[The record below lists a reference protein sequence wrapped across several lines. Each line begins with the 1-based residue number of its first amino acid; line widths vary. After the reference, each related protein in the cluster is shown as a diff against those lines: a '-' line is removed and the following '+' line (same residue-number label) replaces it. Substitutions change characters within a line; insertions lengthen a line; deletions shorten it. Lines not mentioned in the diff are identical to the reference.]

1 MSTQNEW
8 GLTERGFRRPTYTE
22 LLDALEYKARELFGS
37 KANLT
42 VRSPIGLF
50 LRIFAWIL
58 NMLFSTIEDVY
69 NSRFVDTAVGTS
81 LYNLG
86 KAIGLKLL
94 SEQKSSGYL
103 QITGTPGTIVP
114 VGWLAG
120 TVAGLQFVVMAQGE
134 IGTGGTV
141 LLPAQATTAGP
152 EGNVAAGTVT
162 VVINPGIPEG
172 ITAVTNPAAFDGGRA
187 RETDEEYRDRY
198 YQSVDYAGG
207 VNADAIRGEIL
218 QNVEG
223 VYSAIVYENDTDETD
238 SEGLPPH
245 SIEAVVYGGLDS
257 DVAQQIF
264 RRKAAGI
271 QTYGSTTVAVL
282 SSSGVTYNIKFSRPT
297 LVPVW
302 IKVTDLE
309 TDANRFPVDGKD
321 QIAQALIDY
330 IGSDVK
336 GGTTIGETENNNRL
350 PELNNTHPGLHA
362 YTLQPPPARTDPFET
377 NIGRL
382 FNTLAWGLELVH
394 DQSDKILLWD
404 DLDNAQGAVLDRYG
418 ENFGVARDGAPD
430 AFYRLLI
437 KVKMI
442 SLLSGGDIETVIN
455 AAATLFDI
463 EPEQVDLDEVF
474 PAKVWIYVDEADL
487 EAEKIDTAELI
498 AGVMKRIVAAGV
510 GMRLFLRTYRRNEA
524 TLYLNTGAAISSRMT
539 IRPLVINRRA
549 SNTVYLNS
557 YAYELAHITIRPA
570 Y

>member
-264 RRKAAGI
+264 RRKAAGMSDMI
-271 QTYGSTTVAVL
+271 SQLLFLSRADQGRQPIHRERLDLSELTEMIVEEQQMLADSAGRGIRVESRISPGVEADADETLYIRMVSNLLSNAVRYSHDGGKVEVILEERDGEVRGRVKDHGVGIAAEDLPRVWERFYRADSSRTETSHSGLGLSMVRWIAHAHGGDVSVASEAGKGSEFAF
-282 SSSGVTYNIKFSRPT
+282 YF
-297 LVPVW
+297 
-302 IKVTDLE
+302 
-309 TDANRFPVDGKD
+309 
-321 QIAQALIDY
+321 
-330 IGSDVK
+330 
-336 GGTTIGETENNNRL
+336 
-350 PELNNTHPGLHA
+350 
-362 YTLQPPPARTDPFET
+362 PARE
-377 NIGRL
+377 
-382 FNTLAWGLELVH
+382 
-394 DQSDKILLWD
+394 
-404 DLDNAQGAVLDRYG
+404 
-418 ENFGVARDGAPD
+418 EN
-430 AFYRLLI
+430 
-437 KVKMI
+437 
-442 SLLSGGDIETVIN
+442 
-455 AAATLFDI
+455 
-463 EPEQVDLDEVF
+463 
-474 PAKVWIYVDEADL
+474 
-487 EAEKIDTAELI
+487 EK
-498 AGVMKRIVAAGV
+498 
-510 GMRLFLRTYRRNEA
+510 N
-524 TLYLNTGAAISSRMT
+524 
-539 IRPLVINRRA
+539 
-549 SNTVYLNS
+549 
-557 YAYELAHITIRPA
+557 
-570 Y
+570 

>member
-238 SEGLPPH
+238 SEGLPRTASRP
-245 SIEAVVYGGLDS
+245 SSTA
-257 DVAQQIF
+257 
-264 RRKAAGI
+264 
-271 QTYGSTTVAVL
+271 GSTAT
-282 SSSGVTYNIKFSRPT
+282 SRSRFSGAKRRASRPT
-297 LVPVW
+297 GAPPSPSCLPAASP
-302 IKVTDLE
+302 T
-309 TDANRFPVDGKD
+309 TSNSRGRPSFPSGLRSQTSRQTPTASPWTGKTK
-321 QIAQALIDY
+321 
-330 IGSDVK
+330 SRRPSS
-336 GGTTIGETENNNRL
+336 T
-350 PELNNTHPGLHA
+350 
-362 YTLQPPPARTDPFET
+362 
-377 NIGRL
+377 
-382 FNTLAWGLELVH
+382 TLA
-394 DQSDKILLWD
+394 
-404 DLDNAQGAVLDRYG
+404 
-418 ENFGVARDGAPD
+418 
-430 AFYRLLI
+430 
-437 KVKMI
+437 
-442 SLLSGGDIETVIN
+442 
-455 AAATLFDI
+455 AT
-463 EPEQVDLDEVF
+463 
-474 PAKVWIYVDEADL
+474 
-487 EAEKIDTAELI
+487 
-498 AGVMKRIVAAGV
+498 
-510 GMRLFLRTYRRNEA
+510 
-524 TLYLNTGAAISSRMT
+524 
-539 IRPLVINRRA
+539 
-549 SNTVYLNS
+549 
-557 YAYELAHITIRPA
+557 
-570 Y
+570 